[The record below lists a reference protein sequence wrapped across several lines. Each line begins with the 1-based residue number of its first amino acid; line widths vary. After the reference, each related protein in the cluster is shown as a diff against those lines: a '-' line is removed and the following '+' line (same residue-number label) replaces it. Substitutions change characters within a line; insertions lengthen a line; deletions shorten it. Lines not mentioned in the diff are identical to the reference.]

1 MATPLEEVKV
11 EAQNAPPVLNA
22 GAVLPSGLLSA
33 GLTGG
38 DLVVHVVRLLFTGE
52 NLADVP
58 VTRLPVFSLADLG
71 AVLDQSTAHTVS
83 QILPASRTGAETET
97 GTGRRLC
104 IKLRRAFAGDSQF
117 TETVCTVRIRK

>member
-1 MATPLEEVKV
+1 MATPLEEVEV

-33 GLTGG
+33 GLTDG
-38 DLVVHVVRLLFTGE
+38 DLVFHVVRLLFTGE

-83 QILPASRTGAETET
+83 QILLEAFRTET
-97 GTGRRLC
+97 GTMRRLC
-104 IKLRRAFAGDSQF
+104 IKL
-117 TETVCTVRIRK
+117 

>member
-1 MATPLEEVKV
+1 MATSLEEVEV

-38 DLVVHVVRLLFTGE
+38 DLVFHVVRLLFTGE

-83 QILPASRTGAETET
+83 QILPASRTGTET
-97 GTGRRLC
+97 GTGTRLC
-104 IKLRRAFAGDSQF
+104 FKLRLAFAGDSQF

>member
-1 MATPLEEVKV
+1 MATSLEEVEV

-22 GAVLPSGLLSA
+22 GAVLPSGLLRA

-38 DLVVHVVRLLFTGE
+38 DLVFHVVRLLFTGE

-71 AVLDQSTAHTVS
+71 AVLDQSTAQTVS
-83 QILPASRTGAETET
+83 QILPASRTGAETGT
-97 GTGRRLC
+97 GTRLC